1 MVVPAQMTR
10 DRPAGPDDG
19 PDDPGSGPAPA
30 APPIAPPPPAAGGVG
45 QLPRSGGSPPSQGGA
60 SRSPAVDL
68 PPIEG
73 PPGIDVP
80 ALPANPQDEPPTV
93 EALPSAEP
101 GAAESSPDIKPPAIS
116 PLAVPII
123 PGSQRVTFIDPR
135 SGRELDIHK
144 VATTP
149 EGLEVYVIRNGV
161 RIIADAPGKFGV
173 VDIEADQA
181 VIWRGPE
188 PEEGQTLR
196 GPNGEYIEDANRHPM
211 EVYLEGNVILRQD
224 QRKWAGQGDQRTL
237 RAPRLYYNFLTDRF
251 VAPNAEIDFFAPGLL
266 APMRVKSPLIE
277 QFHEL
282 LKQPDGT
289 FEALRA
295 PQDPRRP
302 CDDDR
307 QPVPRARLQDL
318 PEVDRPDPIC

>member
-10 DRPAGPDDG
+10 DRPPG
-19 PDDPGSGPAPA
+19 PDDPADDQEAGPAPA
-30 APPIAPPPPAAGGVG
+30 APPRAPPPLRRAAASASYRAAGA
-45 QLPRSGGSPPSQGGA
+45 PPSQGGA
-60 SRSPAVDL
+60 PRSPAVDL

-93 EALPSAEP
+93 EALPSTGPGAVVPRPEAEP
-101 GAAESSPDIKPPAIS
+101 PALA
-116 PLAVPII
+116 PVAVPII

-224 QRKWAGQGDQRTL
+224 QRKWAGRGDQRTL
-237 RAPRLYYNFLTDRF
+237 RAPRSITTS
-251 VAPNAEIDFFAPGLL
+251 
-266 APMRVKSPLIE
+266 SPTVSSR
-277 QFHEL
+277 
-282 LKQPDGT
+282 PT
-289 FEALRA
+289 RRSTSSRRA
-295 PQDPRRP
+295 SWRR
-302 CDDDR
+302 CG
-307 QPVPRARLQDL
+307 
-318 PEVDRPDPIC
+318 